1 MSSVNIGKHQID
13 RFRFLFGAIL
23 MIIVLRPFLDQWLN
37 DRILM
42 DIFTDIFFACALIAG
57 LHAVK
62 GQPNQFRVVIL
73 LIITITLLSVLH
85 YTLKIPALDRLQLG
99 LGAVF
104 FIQMLVMIATHI
116 KNENEVTFDLIMA
129 AACTYVLIGMVWS
142 YSYYFLEI
150 FHPGSFKA
158 ADKPLEDLWYFYYY
172 SFVTLT
178 TVGYGDI
185 VANTKPA
192 QALTILEA
200 IVGQLYLAILISRL
214 VGLYSSQAQAKT
226 EE

>member
-1 MSSVNIGKHQID
+1 M
-13 RFRFLFGAIL
+13 
-23 MIIVLRPFLDQWLN
+23 
-37 DRILM
+37 
-42 DIFTDIFFACALIAG
+42 AG

-62 GQPNQFRVVIL
+62 GQPKQFRIAVLLVSAIIL
-73 LIITITLLSVLH
+73 LGVLH

-104 FIQMLVMIATHI
+104 FIQMLVMIGTHI

-129 AACTYVLIGMVWS
+129 AACTYVLLGMVWS
-142 YSYYFLEI
+142 YSYYFLEA
-150 FHPGSFKA
+150 FHPGSFNA

-185 VANTKPA
+185 VAKTKPA

-214 VGLYSSQAQAKT
+214 VGLHSSQAVSKP
-226 EE
+226 ES